1 MQQLM
6 VWSLVLIILA
16 GCGASTNVIETPE
29 AIHVRW
35 LAAIRNNDRAA
46 ALALVS
52 VEMTEREIFVD
63 QTLQTMQDL
72 MTAPSSPTGGLIVIE
87 TRTPIDHSQ
96 GKRVISVWHFA
107 KKTWCYAT
115 DLTASTDYDIGL
127 ICESVLR
134 RQRSLTMDQRQPH
147 DLAALVEAGDVERA
161 LVEQVAIG
169 GAVGAIPGL
178 RRHELVDVLHA

>member
-6 VWSLVLIILA
+6 VWSLVLVMLV
-16 GCGASTNVIETPE
+16 GCTSTTAVSETPE

-35 LAAIRNNDRAA
+35 LAAVRANDRAA

-52 VEMTEREIFVD
+52 TDMAERDIFID

-72 MTAPSSPTGGLIVIE
+72 MTTPSSPTGGLIVIE

-115 DLTASTDYDIGL
+115 DLRASTTGW
-127 ICESVLR
+127 R
-134 RQRSLTMDQRQPH
+134 
-147 DLAALVEAGDVERA
+147 
-161 LVEQVAIG
+161 VAQWGQI
-169 GAVGAIPGL
+169 ARCP
-178 RRHELVDVLHA
+178 